1 VIGQPQMLT
10 ANLGYLLANVE
21 RMLRPEL
28 AGGALLDLG
37 VYAINFASMFFGNA
51 ISSIQG
57 NAILTDT
64 GVDAQNS
71 ITLSYEDGR
80 MAVLCSSFRGLSD
93 RRGIIYGD
101 KGFLEVQNINNFETV
116 DVYNRDR
123 KHIAHYDAP
132 HQITGYEYEVEAAVR
147 AIWAGEY
154 ECPEMPHHETLLMM
168 QWMDELR
175 RQWGVKYPGE

>member
-1 VIGQPQMLT
+1 
-10 ANLGYLLANVE
+10 LGYLIANIE
-21 RMLRPEL
+21 RNYRPEL

-37 VYAINFASMFFGNA
+37 VNTLNIASMFFGNA

-57 NAILTDT
+57 NAVFFDT
-64 GVDAQNS
+64 GVDSQNS
-71 ITLSYEDGR
+71 ITLTYEDGR
-80 MAVLCSSFRGLSD
+80 MAVLCSSFKGLSD

-116 DVYNRDR
+116 DIYNRDH

-132 HQITGYEYEVEAAVR
+132 HQITGFEYEVEAAVR
-147 AIWAGEY
+147 AIQEGVY
-154 ECPEMPHHETLLMM
+154 ECPEMPHQETILMM

-175 RQWGVKYPGE
+175 RQWGMKYPGE